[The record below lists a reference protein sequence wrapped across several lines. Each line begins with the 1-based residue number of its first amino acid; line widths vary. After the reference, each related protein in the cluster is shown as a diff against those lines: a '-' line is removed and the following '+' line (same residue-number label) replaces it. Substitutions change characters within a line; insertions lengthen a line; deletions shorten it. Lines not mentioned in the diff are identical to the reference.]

1 MCRAVTPTGRV
12 AGVVRVKG
20 VAMRGSNER
29 DRAAFDEF
37 VAARSGALLRTAWLL
52 TGDHHLAEDLVQH
65 ALLQVA
71 RHWERITTSPE
82 AYARRTMHH
91 QHISLWRRRRLTE
104 TSLGAYDAAQPA
116 PDADL
121 RLSIAGA
128 LARLTPK
135 QRAVLVLRFFDDLTE
150 AQAAAVLGVSV
161 GTVKSS
167 TRQALNRLRVLAPE
181 LADLVGV
188 ES

>member
-1 MCRAVTPTGRV
+1 
-12 AGVVRVKG
+12 
-20 VAMRGSNER
+20 MRGSNDR
-29 DRAAFDEF
+29 DRVAFDEF

-65 ALLQVA
+65 ALMQVA
-71 RHWERITTSPE
+71 RHWERISTSPE

-91 QHISLWRRRRLTE
+91 QHISLWRRRHFTE
-104 TSLGAYDAAQPA
+104 TAWGGYDAAQPA
-116 PDADL
+116 TDPDL
-121 RLSIAGA
+121 RLSVTEA

-135 QRAVLVLRFFDDLTE
+135 QRAVLVLRFFEDLTE
-150 AQAAAVLGVSV
+150 AQAATVLGVSV

-167 TRQALNRLRVLAPE
+167 TRQALSRLRALAPE